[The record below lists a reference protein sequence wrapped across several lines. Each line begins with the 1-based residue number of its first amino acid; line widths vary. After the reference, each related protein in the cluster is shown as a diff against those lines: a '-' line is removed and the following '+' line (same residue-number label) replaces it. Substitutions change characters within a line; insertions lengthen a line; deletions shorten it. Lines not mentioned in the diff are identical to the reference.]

1 MTNATLFLDCETER
15 LVGYSPAGTVPSPYA
30 HPHIGKRNQ
39 GRCANDTGDKA
50 FVKKKNRL

>member
-15 LVGYSPAGTVPSPYA
+15 LVGYFPAGTVLSPYA

-39 GRCANDTGDKA
+39 GRCANDTGDKT
-50 FVKKKNRL
+50 FVKKKIRL